1 VQLRAAAARLQLEN
15 QKIKDEMSQIIN
27 EVVNTYSM
35 FNQTPR
41 PEWCTALRSDVER
54 QHLQSSYKELYN
66 LHIANPREITPDIHA
81 KMTEGYAL
89 LHTSYINLVKDHAA
103 LKDDLERL
111 TRQLANPTNVR
122 DQIVD
127 HFPVS

>member
-1 VQLRAAAARLQLEN
+1 
-15 QKIKDEMSQIIN
+15 MSHIIN
-27 EVVNTYSM
+27 EVVNTSSI
-35 FNQTPR
+35 FGQTPR
-41 PEWCTALRSDVER
+41 PEWCTILRSEVEH

-66 LHIANPREITPDIHA
+66 LHIANPREITPDIYT

-111 TRQLANPTNVR
+111 TRQLADSTNVR
-122 DQIVD
+122 DLIID
-127 HFPVS
+127 HFPVG